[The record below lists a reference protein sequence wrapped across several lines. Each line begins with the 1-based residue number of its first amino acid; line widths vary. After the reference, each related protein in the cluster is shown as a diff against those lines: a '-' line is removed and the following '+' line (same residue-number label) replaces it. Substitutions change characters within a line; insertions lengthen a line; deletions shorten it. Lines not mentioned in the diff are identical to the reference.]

1 MHCWILLEFSPK
13 QWRNFNEKSVLLP
26 ASVLLHMVGYHT
38 PDVKTTVIEGIKLS
52 REPLQGHLCI
62 LWRPRG
68 QLLESLWKEDAT
80 TISFTNEK
88 PKDGL
93 WILI

>member
-1 MHCWILLEFSPK
+1 MHCWILLESPSK
-13 QWRNFNEKSVLLP
+13 QRQNFKEKDLLLP
-26 ASVLLHMVGYHT
+26 ASILLHMVGRHT
-38 PDVKTTVIEGIKLS
+38 PDVKTTVIKGITLS
-52 REPLQGHLCI
+52 REPHQGHLCT

-68 QLLESLWKEDAT
+68 QLLKSFWKKEST

-93 WILI
+93 WILT